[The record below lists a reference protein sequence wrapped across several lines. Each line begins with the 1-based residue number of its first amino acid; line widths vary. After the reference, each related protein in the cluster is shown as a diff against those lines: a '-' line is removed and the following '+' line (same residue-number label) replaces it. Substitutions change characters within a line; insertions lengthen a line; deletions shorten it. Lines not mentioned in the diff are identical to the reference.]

1 MAQQQLWNDDILREI
16 FSHLGPTTFP
26 SSKADRP
33 CLAALS
39 CCARTGKVLYDP
51 AIDMLW
57 REIDSLAILLSV
69 LSPPLVKTENKHQR
83 SFVLAGEISATDYAR
98 FQFYARRVRKL
109 VHRAERDRI
118 HPTVVAALHGHS
130 DGQPLLPSLR
140 ALFWCQRTPPDVLEI
155 LPLVSPFLKELC
167 IAEIGVQGSLLPP
180 SGVQSS
186 NGFAFGRFIHALSI
200 AAPRLETL
208 TLSGNIH
215 SSSIL
220 CVSELKQ
227 LKALSIINFAQHGFG
242 AGYLPVLRSCAA
254 LSHLREFGI
263 NLSADGALSPLSL
276 NADATEADFDRD
288 FDGFHS
294 LRSLRVHGSL
304 SLVSRFLS
312 HVSSAELASFGVFV
326 PRPDRWEDY
335 RGCLD
340 TLCTRFASSLRAV
353 RFSGSWTG
361 NLASLVRP
369 MDVLAPLLRLPQL
382 EEVCIISGTAVAL
395 SLTTEDALT
404 LAKAW
409 PKLKEFKLLYQPVP
423 AALPID
429 ALGAFATHCPQLETL
444 WLASVDLR
452 GVGLRDLEA
461 SPASDHGLTNI
472 WLAGDVA
479 AADAA
484 LAARFIDKI
493 FPRVDPRPVE
503 LPWHP
508 GQNAEKWEAL
518 LVCLREVKAARLGRT
533 L

>member
-1 MAQQQLWNDDILREI
+1 MTQQQLWNDDILREI
-16 FSHLGPTTFP
+16 FSHLASTTFP
-26 SSKADRP
+26 FSKADRP

-39 CCARTGKVLYDP
+39 CCVRASKVLSEP
-51 AIDMLW
+51 AIDVLW
-57 REIDSLAILLSV
+57 REIDSLAVLLSV
-69 LSPPLVKTENKHQR
+69 LSPPLVKAENKHQR
-83 SFVLAGEISATDYAR
+83 TFALAGDISTASYAR
-98 FQFYARRVRKL
+98 FHFYAKRVRRL
-109 VHRAERDRI
+109 VHRAERDRVQ
-118 HPTVVAALHGHS
+118 PAVLAALHAHS
-130 DGQPLLPSLR
+130 DGQPLLPNLR

-155 LPLVSPFLKELC
+155 LPLVSSFLQELC
-167 IAEIGVQGSLLPP
+167 IAEIGVQGAPVPP
-180 SGVQSS
+180 TTVQPS
-186 NGFAFGRFIHALSI
+186 NGFAFGRFIHALSG

-263 NLSADGALSPLSL
+263 NLTTDEAFSAASL
-276 NADATEADFDRD
+276 DAPSNENQLERD

-312 HVSSAELASFGVFV
+312 HVSSAELSSFGAFV

-335 RGCLD
+335 RSCLD

-353 RFSGSWTG
+353 RISGSWTG

-395 SLTTEDALT
+395 SLTADDALT

-409 PKLKEFKLLYQPVP
+409 PRLQEFKLLYLPVP

-429 ALGAFATHCPQLETL
+429 ALSAFATHCPRLRTL

-452 GVGLRDLEA
+452 GVGLRDLDA
-461 SPASDHGLTNI
+461 CPASDHALQHI
-472 WLAGDVA
+472 WLTGDVA
-479 AADAA
+479 AADVG
-484 LAARFIDKI
+484 LAARFVDKM
-493 FPRVDPRPVE
+493 FPRVDARPVE

-508 GQNAEKWEAL
+508 GQNAEKWESL
-518 LVCLREVKAARLGRT
+518 LTALREVKAARLAARA
-533 L
+533 